1 MNVKN
6 KEKYN
11 INRNNTNKPKLR
23 KQELVENLIISHVK
37 GIKKKTLETKK
48 TSSFYNLNGHKAKGH
63 SQTYSKVK
71 RMRIYTLVKCFPK
84 KIFKRL
90 L

>member
-37 GIKKKTLETKK
+37 GIKKTSGNKQKK
-48 TSSFYNLNGHKAKGH
+48 TSCFYNLNGHKAKGH

-84 KIFKRL
+84 KIFKR
-90 L
+90 